1 VHILP
6 DCHYIGAA
14 NARVV
19 RGRILHMLFW
29 LLALAVTAIACA
41 ALYYAGTGRRVN
53 AVAPA
58 EEPAEVAHLKLQL
71 KEIESDAALGRLQ
84 PAEAVA
90 AKAELAREVL
100 RVKREAGVAA
110 KGEVPRRLL
119 AGIAVAATAALSFG
133 VYAALGRPDVPAA
146 PLEARADIP
155 PKDLTLKKA
164 VARIEAQL
172 QKAPGDV
179 RGWTVIAPAYM
190 QMGRFADA
198 ANALRK
204 LIALDGPTAD
214 RETDLGEA
222 LMLAAGG
229 SAEGEPLKLF
239 ESAAARDP
247 AHVRSR
253 YYIAGE
259 AMQRGDFEAAK
270 ADWQALIALGKGDES
285 WLPNAQAG
293 LEAAEAALRGEV
305 ALPDSTA
312 VAAMVE
318 GLAARLNEQGGSIE
332 EWTRLVRSRLVQ
344 GQREQAQQAYDAAR
358 KAYPDAAARTELDVL
373 AADNGLVASN

>member
-1 VHILP
+1 
-6 DCHYIGAA
+6 
-14 NARVV
+14 
-19 RGRILHMLFW
+19 MLFW
-29 LLALAVTAIACA
+29 LLALVVTAIACA
-41 ALYYAGTGRRVN
+41 ALYYAGAGRRVN

-58 EEPAEVAHLKLQL
+58 EEPAELAHLKLQL
-71 KEIESDAALGRLQ
+71 KEIETDAALGRLE

-90 AKAELAREVL
+90 AKGELAREVM
-100 RVKREAGVAA
+100 RVKAESAA
-110 KGEVPRRLL
+110 ATKADVPRRLL
-119 AGIAVAATAALSFG
+119 AGIAVAATALLSFG
-133 VYAALGRPDVPAA
+133 VYAALGRPDMPAA

-155 PKDLTLKKA
+155 PTDLTIEKA
-164 VARIEAQL
+164 VAQIETQL
-172 QKAPGDV
+172 AKTPDDV

-190 QMGRFADA
+190 QMGRFTDA

-204 LIALDGPTAD
+204 VIELDGPTAD

-229 SAEGEPLKLF
+229 SAAGEPLQLF

-247 AHVRSR
+247 GHVRSR

-259 AMQRGDFEAAK
+259 AMQRGDFAAAK

-293 LEAAEAALRGEV
+293 LEAAEAALNGDV

-312 VAAMVE
+312 VAAMVD
-318 GLAARLNEQGGSIE
+318 GLAARLNDKGGTIE

-344 GQREQAQQAYDAAR
+344 GQKDLAQQAYDAAR
-358 KAYPDAAARTELDVL
+358 KAYPDAKARTELDVL